1 MNFKKIAIA
10 PFSAKITLGL
20 ELGYTKKRIKK
31 EEVLKYIQEYQEQLI
46 NEKNLVL
53 SVSVSECIIMLS
65 GQVEPHL
72 QLNFINYP
80 KFPLKENILKIE
92 IENLTQSLMD
102 EFEKNIVVIE
112 YINETV
118 MFENRE
124 LIDPRIKKEY

>member
-20 ELGYTKKRIKK
+20 ELGYTKKQIKK
-31 EEVLKYIQEYQEQLI
+31 EEVINYLQEYQEKLI

-53 SVSVSECIIMLS
+53 SVSVSESIIVLS
-65 GQVEPHL
+65 GQVEHHL

-92 IENLTQSLMD
+92 IENLTRAMMKK
-102 EFEKNIVVIE
+102 FEQNRVVIE
-112 YINETV
+112 YLNETV

-124 LIDPRIKKEY
+124 LIDPRIKKK